1 MRSALSAKSWTDLTR
16 RRGRTVLA
24 VATLSLA
31 VASLGFFA
39 VAPLMDDLMAREVAA
54 NRLADLTVVT
64 RPLPLDEGDLAA
76 LRHLPNVAAVQ
87 AHSFF
92 ATRVYVG
99 ARRERAFLLGVPD
112 LSRQTVDVVRLAS
125 GSAPGPGAVLTEI
138 QNARQGR
145 FTGRR
150 GDLVRVIAADGRV
163 RSLRI
168 SGEGRNLNGA
178 QDVRGDDKAVVLYA
192 SPRTIAAISGTP
204 GYSSLS
210 FRLVDTRRGA
220 MERTVAAVRA
230 RLRASAPSF
239 TGFAEL
245 PMVRPAGSW
254 PGKQGFEDFTTFFY
268 IVTALALLSGLVL
281 IASTMTTLIA
291 EQTGEIA
298 TMKAIGGRRRQIA
311 RIYLRTAVL
320 LGALGVLVGVPLGVA
335 LANAVVAFFAT
346 NLYAIDAGLGVSW
359 PLVAASVAL
368 GLLGPVLASLPAI
381 RRAVRLPIRDA
392 LERSGASAPP
402 GGRLER
408 ILLRV
413 PGLPRTAEI
422 GVRGVGRS
430 GRRSLATAFI
440 VALAVGNLLGVM
452 ALATGVTQVTRGEWA
467 DRAFQISLGSNLRRP
482 LDATADRVIRSTPGV
497 QRAEPG
503 LMNDVEVA
511 GRDGF
516 VYGMAPQT
524 MLRYHVAAGRWFRP
538 AEAAARVAVVE
549 RGIASAAGI
558 HVGGRV
564 RVRTG
569 TGTFAFRVVGIASN
583 QQESGTVVFLPLAT
597 ARAVLGSPDGVNH
610 YWIRTVS
617 DDHALTDRVTTRIE
631 DRLTARGYEV
641 GTEITY
647 VGERDNV
654 AENRTLTTS
663 IAVLGF
669 LVVAISMV
677 GLVNAITMSMLERT
691 REIGILR
698 CIGAR
703 ARDLRSIFATEG
715 LVVAV
720 LGWLAGIPLGY
731 AVDRLLVWLLRE
743 LIEIEVPVTYPA
755 ANVALALVGTAAL
768 ALLVMALPL
777 RRAVRLK
784 PGDALRYG

>member
-1 MRSALSAKSWTDLTR
+1 M
-16 RRGRTVLA
+16 
-24 VATLSLA
+24 
-31 VASLGFFA
+31 
-39 VAPLMDDLMAREVAA
+39 
-54 NRLADLTVVT
+54 
-64 RPLPLDEGDLAA
+64 
-76 LRHLPNVAAVQ
+76 
-87 AHSFF
+87 
-92 ATRVYVG
+92 
-99 ARRERAFLLGVPD
+99 
-112 LSRQTVDVVRLAS
+112 
-125 GSAPGPGAVLTEI
+125 
-138 QNARQGR
+138 
-145 FTGRR
+145 
-150 GDLVRVIAADGRV
+150 
-163 RSLRI
+163 
-168 SGEGRNLNGA
+168 
-178 QDVRGDDKAVVLYA
+178 
-192 SPRTIAAISGTP
+192 
-204 GYSSLS
+204 
-210 FRLVDTRRGA
+210 
-220 MERTVAAVRA
+220 
-230 RLRASAPSF
+230 
-239 TGFAEL
+239 
-245 PMVRPAGSW
+245 
-254 PGKQGFEDFTTFFY
+254 
-268 IVTALALLSGLVL
+268 
-281 IASTMTTLIA
+281 
-291 EQTGEIA
+291 
-298 TMKAIGGRRRQIA
+298 
-311 RIYLRTAVL
+311 
-320 LGALGVLVGVPLGVA
+320 
-335 LANAVVAFFAT
+335 VAFFAT
-346 NLYAIDAGLGVSW
+346 EFYAIDAGFGLSW

-368 GLLGPVLASLPAI
+368 GLLGPVLAGLPAI
-381 RRAVRLPIRDA
+381 RRAVRLPIREA
-392 LERSGASAPP
+392 LERGSASAAA

-408 ILLRV
+408 VLLRV

-422 GVRGVGRS
+422 GVRSVGRA

-503 LMNDVEVA
+503 LVNDVEVA

-516 VYGMAPQT
+516 VYGMAPRT
-524 MLRYHVAAGRWFRP
+524 MLRYHVAAGRWFTP
-538 AEAAARVAVVE
+538 AEGTARVAVVE
-549 RGIASAAGI
+549 RGLAGAAGI
-558 HVGGRV
+558 HVGERV
-564 RVRTG
+564 PVRTG

-583 QQESGTVVFLPLAT
+583 QQESGTVVFVPLAT
-597 ARAVLGSPDGVNH
+597 ARALLGSPHGVNH

-677 GLVNAITMSMLERT
+677 GLVNAINMSMLERT

-703 ARDLRSIFATEG
+703 ARDLRRIFATEG

-731 AVDRLLVWLLRE
+731 AVDRLLVWLIRE
-743 LIEIEVPVTYPA
+743 LVEIEVPVTYPA
-755 ANVALALVGTAAL
+755 VHVAVALAGTAAL

-784 PGDALRYG
+784 PGDALRYA